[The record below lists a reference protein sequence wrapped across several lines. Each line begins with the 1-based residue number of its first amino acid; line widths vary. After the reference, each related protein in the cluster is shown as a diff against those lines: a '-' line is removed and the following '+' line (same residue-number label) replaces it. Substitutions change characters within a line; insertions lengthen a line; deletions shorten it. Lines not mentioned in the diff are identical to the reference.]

1 MVRPLVLAFVLAF
14 VLNGVGCNKEKG
26 ADCQKL
32 VQVAGPQHAS
42 LKDAFGRSD
51 QQPADL
57 EAQAVAFEKGAA
69 DLEALDVKDESVKA
83 LANEYAGVLK
93 QAAKVRRDMAT
104 SAGELDPTA
113 AAKAQAGATS
123 LIVEET
129 RVKAK
134 IDTTCR

>member
-1 MVRPLVLAFVLAF
+1 MVRPIVLAFVLVA
-14 VLNGVGCNKEKG
+14 LGCNKEKG

-32 VQVAGPQHAS
+32 LQVAGPQHAS
-42 LKDAFGRSD
+42 LREAFGRSD
-51 QQPADL
+51 QQPSDL

-83 LANEYAGVLK
+83 IATEYAGVLK
-93 QAAKVRRDMAT
+93 QAAQVRRDMAA
-104 SAGELDPTA
+104 SAGALDPAA